1 MVAAREQPEP
11 GCGAKLI
18 LPGLVGWTVVE
29 MTVAVAVATGLREDD
44 TMRAVRFHGA
54 KDIRVEDVAEPS
66 GQLAPDDVLIAPA
79 VTGICGTD
87 LHEYIAGPIV
97 TPKEPHVF
105 TGASNPQI
113 LGHEFSARVLA
124 VGGAVSHVKAGDR
137 ISIQP
142 LLSPRNDYYGKRG
155 LYHLSPKMGCVGLSW
170 AWGGMAEKA
179 VVKDYNAQPVPDG
192 ITDDQAAM
200 IEPAAVA
207 LYGVDRGGITAGSTV
222 LVSGAGPIGALTIL
236 AAKAAGASTIIV
248 SEPNPNRR
256 RIIAEI
262 APYAHIVDPRDGT
275 LAQVVGDLTEEGV
288 GVDVALEC
296 VGLEASLNACVQAVR
311 RQGKVVQVGL
321 HMKPASI
328 DAMLWALKDIT
339 VEATWCYP
347 TQIWPRIARM
357 IAAGTFPVEKVITAR
372 IDAADVVAKGF
383 EALLDPAGQHLKIL
397 VTT

>member
-1 MVAAREQPEP
+1 M
-11 GCGAKLI
+11 K
-18 LPGLVGWTVVE
+18 
-29 MTVAVAVATGLREDD
+29 
-44 TMRAVRFHGA
+44 AVRFHGA
-54 KDIRVEDVAEPS
+54 KDIRVEDVQEPS
-66 GQLAPDDVLIAPA
+66 GRLAADDVLIAPI

-97 TPKEPHVF
+97 TPAEPHVY
-105 TGASNPQI
+105 TGATNPQI
-113 LGHEFSARVLA
+113 LGHEFSATVLA
-124 VGGAVSHVKAGDR
+124 VGDAVSAVSAGDR

-142 LLSPRNDYYGKRG
+142 LVAPRHDYYGKRG
-155 LYHLSPKMGCVGLSW
+155 LYHLSPHLGCVGLSW
-170 AWGGMAEKA
+170 AWGGMGEKA
-179 VVKDYNAQPVPDG
+179 VIKDYNAQPVPAG
-192 ITDDQAAM
+192 ITDEQAAM

-207 LYGVDRGGITAGSTV
+207 LYGVDRGGIEAGSTV
-222 LVSGAGPIGALTIL
+222 LVSGAGPIGALTVL
-236 AAKAAGASTIIV
+236 AAKVAGAATIIV

-262 APYAHIVDPRDGT
+262 APYAHVVDPRTGD
-275 LAQVVGDLTEEGV
+275 LASVVGDLTEEGV

-296 VGLEASLNACVQAVR
+296 VGLEASLNACAQAVR

-321 HMKPASI
+321 HMKPASV

-357 IAAGTFPVEKVITAR
+357 IEAGIFPVEKVITAR
-372 IDAADVVAKGF
+372 IAADDVVEKGF

>member
-1 MVAAREQPEP
+1 
-11 GCGAKLI
+11 
-18 LPGLVGWTVVE
+18 
-29 MTVAVAVATGLREDD
+29 
-44 TMRAVRFHGA
+44 MRAVRFHGA
-54 KDIRVEDVAEPS
+54 RDIRVEDVAEPS
-66 GQLAPDDVLIAPA
+66 VKLAPDDVLIAPA

-97 TPKEPHVF
+97 TPKEPHIY
-105 TGASNPQI
+105 TGATNPQI

-124 VGGAVSHVKAGDR
+124 VGDAVSHVSAGDR

-155 LYHLSPKMGCVGLSW
+155 LFHLSPSMGCVGLSW
-170 AWGGMAEKA
+170 AWGGMAERA
-179 VVKDYNAQPVPDG
+179 VIKDYNAQPVPDS

-207 LYGVDRGGITAGSTV
+207 LYGVDRGGVTAGSTV
-222 LVSGAGPIGALTIL
+222 LVSGAGPIGALTVL
-236 AAKAAGASTIIV
+236 AAKAAGAAIIIV

-256 RIIAEI
+256 RIISEI
-262 APYAHIVDPRDGT
+262 APYTIVVDPRAGT
-275 LAQVVGDLTEEGV
+275 LAQIIGDLTEEGV

-296 VGLEASLNACVQAVR
+296 VGMEASLNACVAAVR
-311 RQGKVVQVGL
+311 RQGRVVQVGL

-357 IAAGTFPVEKVITAR
+357 IASGSFPVEKVITAR
-372 IDAADVVAKGF
+372 IDARDVVAKGF
-383 EALLDPAGQHLKIL
+383 DALLDPAGEHLKIL

>member
-1 MVAAREQPEP
+1 M
-11 GCGAKLI
+11 K
-18 LPGLVGWTVVE
+18 
-29 MTVAVAVATGLREDD
+29 
-44 TMRAVRFHGA
+44 AVRFHGA
-54 KDIRVEDVAEPS
+54 KDIRVEDVEEPT
-66 GQLAPDDVLIAPA
+66 GALAPDDVLISPI

-97 TPKEPHVF
+97 TPAEPHVY
-105 TGASNPQI
+105 TGATNPQI
-113 LGHEFSARVLA
+113 LGHEFSAEVLS
-124 VGGAVSHVKAGDR
+124 VGDAVSNISAGDR

-142 LLSPRNDYYGKRG
+142 LVAPRNDYYGKRG
-155 LYHLSPKMGCVGLSW
+155 LYHLSPSLGCVGLSW
-170 AWGGMAEKA
+170 AWGGMGERA
-179 VVKDYNAQPVPDG
+179 VIKDYNAQPVPGG
-192 ITDDQAAM
+192 ITDEQAAM

-207 LYGVDRGGITAGSTV
+207 LYGVDRGGVEAGSTV
-222 LVSGAGPIGALTIL
+222 LVSGAGPIGALTVL
-236 AAKAAGASTIIV
+236 GAKAAGAATIIV

-256 RIIAEI
+256 RIISEI
-262 APYAHIVDPRDGT
+262 APYAHVVDPRSDD
-275 LAQVVGDLTEEGV
+275 LQAVVGDMTEEGV

-296 VGLEASLNACVQAVR
+296 VGLEASLNACAEAVR

-357 IAAGTFPVEKVITAR
+357 IEAGIFPVEKVITSR
-372 IDAADVVAKGF
+372 IAAEDVVEKGF
-383 EALLDPAGQHLKIL
+383 EALLDPAGEHLKIL